1 MNIVIACD
9 SFKGSLS
16 SQDVA
21 SAIAIGLHRADPS
34 LELIQ
39 IPIADG
45 GEGTVDAY
53 LTAVGGR
60 RQICSV
66 TGPLGEPVEAAYA
79 ILPDG
84 TAVIEMAQA
93 SGLPL
98 LAGQLLDPLRA
109 DTYGTG
115 QLIRNALDAGCRT
128 LLIGIGGSATT
139 DGGAGMLRALG
150 ARFLDQAGHPL
161 GPGGGE
167 LARLDRIDLSGF
179 DSRLMECS
187 IRIASDVVNPL
198 CGPQGAAAI
207 YGPQKGAGPRE
218 VKQLDAALSHYA
230 DVVARTVGVDV
241 RDLPGAGAAGG
252 LGAGL
257 IAFCHAVP
265 GSGIDVMLDAVDFDR
280 LITDAA
286 IVITGEGRIDGQSV
300 SGKVPVGVA
309 RRAKAYC
316 PTLPVFALVGGIG
329 PGARAVYDLGI
340 DSILSISPGALTLSQ
355 SMEQAAELLAD
366 TAERLMRIILAAR
379 QDPCEV
385 QKAACCSVSGIE
397 VRST

>member
-1 MNIVIACD
+1 MNIIIACD

-16 SQDVA
+16 SRDVA
-21 SAIAIGLHRADPS
+21 SAITIGLRRADSS
-34 LELIQ
+34 LELVQ

-53 LTAVGGR
+53 LAAVGGKR
-60 RQICSV
+60 HTCSV
-66 TGPLGEPVEAAYA
+66 AGPLGKPVEADYA
-79 ILPDG
+79 VLPDG

-98 LAGQLLDPLRA
+98 MAGQHLDPLRA

-115 QLIRNALDAGCRT
+115 QLIRDALDGGCRT

-139 DGGAGMLRALG
+139 DGGSGMLQALG
-150 ARFLDQAGHPL
+150 ARFLDQAGQPL

-179 DSRLMECS
+179 DPRLAECS

-198 CGPQGAAAI
+198 CGPQGAASV
-207 YGPQKGAGPRE
+207 YGPQKGASPHE
-218 VKQLDAALSHYA
+218 VEQLDAALSHYA
-230 DVVARTVGVDV
+230 GVVERTVGTDI

-257 IAFCHAVP
+257 IAFCRAVP
-265 GSGIDVMLDAVDFDR
+265 SSGIDVMLDAVGFDR
-280 LITDAA
+280 LIVDAD

-316 PTLPVFALVGGIG
+316 PTLPVFALVGSIG
-329 PGARAVYDLGI
+329 PGSRAAYGLGI
-340 DSILSISPGALTLSQ
+340 DSILSIAPGILTLSQ
-355 SMEQAAELLAD
+355 SMEQASELLEDA
-366 TAERLMRIILAAR
+366 AERLMRIILAAR
-379 QDPCEV
+379 HSSFEI
-385 QKAACCSVSGIE
+385 QKAACG
-397 VRST
+397 ST